1 MRRFGVLVILG
12 AFQIMTAMAQLDLS
26 PQPDS
31 FDLDGIQISQLI
43 FANGRMPKVSYQPPR
58 DWKCTGQK
66 DQLDIQPAKLSQASA
81 RAILLPEGEVITLDE
96 SGKEQLKRKALLSL
110 PDGNQ
115 DVEVTSEE
123 VDPMRINGLHT
134 YLIELKYVFFG
145 EKFACYSL
153 TVDRRPQALNFRLTC
168 REKDYAEL
176 RRAFE
181 ASLYTWQNL

>member
-1 MRRFGVLVILG
+1 MKRFGLAITFG
-12 AFQIMTAMAQLDLS
+12 AFQIMTASAELDLS

-31 FDLDGIQISQLI
+31 FDLDGIKIPQVT
-43 FANGRMPKVSYQPPR
+43 FENGRMPKVSYQPPR

-66 DQLDIQPAKLSQASA
+66 DQLIIQPTKLSQASA
-81 RAILLPEGEVITLDE
+81 KVVKLPEGEVITLDE
-96 SGKEQLKRKALLSL
+96 GGKEQLKQKALLSL
-110 PDGNQ
+110 PDGSQ
-115 DVEVTSEE
+115 DAEINLEQL
-123 VDPMRINGLHT
+123 DAMRIDGWHT

-153 TVDRRPQALNFRLTC
+153 TVSRKPQALNFRLTC
-168 REKDYAEL
+168 REKDYGEL